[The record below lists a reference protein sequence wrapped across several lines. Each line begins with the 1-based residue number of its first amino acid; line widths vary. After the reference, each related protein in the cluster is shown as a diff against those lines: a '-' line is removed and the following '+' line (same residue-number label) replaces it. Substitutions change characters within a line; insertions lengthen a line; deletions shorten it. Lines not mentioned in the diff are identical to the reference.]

1 MPIKTTLSDEIHI
14 AELYRGGKTQK
25 EICELLNAGR
35 KRIKSALVRQGVR
48 FRDKSETANKIKK
61 TGEAHPHSIPLPKQD
76 VIDMYE
82 SGMSAYEVADHFG
95 VSEGVIRYRLRLWG
109 EHIRDYGES
118 TTVRFDRMTEAERI
132 EHGRLTSEALKGKTH
147 SYEHRCA
154 LAKAREINIT
164 HVGRGEK
171 QVGQILSDHGFN
183 ITPQKAVGKYNV
195 DIAINKH
202 RIAVEVFTGMSWLT
216 SSGKR
221 CSEKF
226 KYLVNSGWKPVIVC
240 FSNGQPEVVKI
251 KNNLIACLDILC
263 LDRPTVCHYPVI
275 WCKRKSVA
283 TVYADV
289 EDWPAV
295 LRSYR
300 TQNTGC

>member
-1 MPIKTTLSDEIHI
+1 
-14 AELYRGGKTQK
+14 
-25 EICELLNAGR
+25 
-35 KRIKSALVRQGVR
+35 
-48 FRDKSETANKIKK
+48 
-61 TGEAHPHSIPLPKQD
+61 
-76 VIDMYE
+76 MYE

-95 VSEGVIRYRLRLWG
+95 VSEGVIRKRLRLWG

-118 TTVRFDRMTEAERI
+118 TTVRLDRTTEAERI
-132 EHGRLTSEALKGKTH
+132 EHGRLISEALKGKAH

-154 LAKAREINIT
+154 LAKAREVNIT

-171 QVGQILSDHGFN
+171 KIGEILSGHGFN

-195 DIAINKH
+195 DIAINEH
-202 RIAVEVFTGMSWLT
+202 RIAVEVFTGLSWLT
-216 SSGKR
+216 SSKKGYA
-221 CSEKF
+221 EKF
-226 KYLVNSGWKPVIVC
+226 KYLVNSGWKPIIVC

-263 LDRPTVCHYPVI
+263 LNRATSCHYPVI

-300 TQNTGC
+300 TQSTGC